1 MKSTRIAIIDDH
13 RIVTQAISG
22 LLGQYKD
29 FKVVGVGYDGKSALE
44 LVVSQKPDLLI
55 LDLQLPGLSG
65 SELLPIVKKAYP
77 HLRVIILTASQI
89 KQTWQK
95 VLALGADGI
104 ALKSVASEVL
114 VEGIRQVI
122 QGQMFID
129 PVIQEE
135 LSRNDSGV
143 YLSLP
148 DSMSQLLTRREREI
162 LLLVLNDLTSKQIAE
177 KLAISDR
184 TVSKHRENIYHKL
197 GVNSSEEVF
206 PILQQM
212 MS

>member
-13 RIVTQAISG
+13 RIVTQAISE
-22 LLGQYKD
+22 LLGQFKD
-29 FKVVGVGYDGKSALE
+29 FKVVGVGFDGKDALE
-44 LVVSQKPDLLI
+44 LVVSQKPDILI
-55 LDLQLPGLSG
+55 LDLQLPNLSG

-77 HLRVIILTASQI
+77 NLRVIILTASQI

-114 VEGIRQVI
+114 VEGIRDVI
-122 QGQMFID
+122 AGGMFID
-129 PVIQEE
+129 PDIQQE
-135 LSRNDSGV
+135 LSRSDSGV
-143 YLSLP
+143 FLSLP
-148 DSMSQLLTRREREI
+148 VGLAEQLTRREREI

-177 KLAISDR
+177 KLDISDR

-197 GVNSSEEVF
+197 GVNSAEEIL

>member
-1 MKSTRIAIIDDH
+1 MKLTRIAIIDDH

-22 LLGQYKD
+22 LLSQFKD
-29 FKVVGVGYDGKSALE
+29 FRVVGVGYDGKSALE

-104 ALKSVASEVL
+104 ALKSVASDVL

-129 PVIQEE
+129 PDIQQE
-135 LSRNDSGV
+135 LSRHDSGV

-148 DSMSQLLTRREREI
+148 ESLAESLTRREKEI

-177 KLAISDR
+177 KLSISDR

-197 GVNSSEEVF
+197 GVNSSDEIL
-206 PILQQM
+206 PILQKM
-212 MS
+212 IS

>member
-1 MKSTRIAIIDDH
+1 MKPTRIAIIDDH

-22 LLGQYKD
+22 LLTQFKD

-135 LSRNDSGV
+135 LSRHDSGV

-148 DSMSQLLTRREREI
+148 DDLAQQLTRREREI
-162 LLLVLNDLTSKQIAE
+162 LQLVLNNLTSKQIAE
-177 KLAISDR
+177 KLDISDR

-197 GVNSSEEVF
+197 GVNSSEEVL
-206 PILQQM
+206 PILQNI
-212 MS
+212 SS

>member
-1 MKSTRIAIIDDH
+1 MKPTRIAIIDDH

-22 LLGQYKD
+22 LLTQFKD

-114 VEGIRQVI
+114 VEGIRQVV

-135 LSRNDSGV
+135 LSRHDSGV

-148 DSMSQLLTRREREI
+148 DEVAQQLTRREREI
-162 LLLVLNDLTSKQIAE
+162 LLLVLNNLTSKQIAE
-177 KLAISDR
+177 KLDISDR

-197 GVNSSEEVF
+197 GVNSSEEIL
-206 PILQQM
+206 PILQNI
-212 MS
+212 SS

>member
-1 MKSTRIAIIDDH
+1 MKLTRIAIIDDH

-22 LLGQYKD
+22 LLAQFKD
-29 FKVVGVGYDGKSALE
+29 FRVVGVGYDGKSALE

-104 ALKSVASEVL
+104 ALKSVASDVL

-129 PVIQEE
+129 PDIQQE

-148 DSMSQLLTRREREI
+148 EALAEQLTRREKEI

-177 KLAISDR
+177 KLSISDR

-197 GVNSSEEVF
+197 GVNSSDE
-206 PILQQM
+206 ILDRK
-212 MS
+212 SVV

>member
-22 LLGQYKD
+22 LLGQFKD

-148 DSMSQLLTRREREI
+148 DGMSELLTRREREI

-197 GVNSSEEVF
+197 GVNSAEEIF
-206 PILQQM
+206 PMLQQM

>member
-22 LLGQYKD
+22 LLAQFKD
-29 FKVVGVGYDGKSALE
+29 FKVVGVGYDGKTALE

-77 HLRVIILTASQI
+77 SLRVIILTASQI

-114 VEGIRQVI
+114 VEGIRQVV

-148 DSMSQLLTRREREI
+148 DPLAQLLTRREREV
-162 LLLVLNDLTSKQIAE
+162 LLLVLNDLTSKQIAD

-197 GVNSSEEVF
+197 GVNASEEIF

-212 MS
+212 TS

>member
-22 LLGQYKD
+22 LLGQFKD

-148 DSMSQLLTRREREI
+148 DGMSELLTRREREI

-197 GVNSSEEVF
+197 GVNSAEEIF

>member
-1 MKSTRIAIIDDH
+1 MAKS
-13 RIVTQAISG
+13 IS
-22 LLGQYKD
+22 
-29 FKVVGVGYDGKSALE
+29 
-44 LVVSQKPDLLI
+44 
-55 LDLQLPGLSG
+55 
-65 SELLPIVKKAYP
+65 
-77 HLRVIILTASQI
+77 LRCR
-89 KQTWQK
+89 WYC
-95 VLALGADGI
+95 
-104 ALKSVASEVL
+104 LKSVASDVL

-129 PVIQEE
+129 PDIQQE

-148 DSMSQLLTRREREI
+148 EALAEQLTRREKEI

-177 KLAISDR
+177 KLSISDR

-197 GVNSSEEVF
+197 GVNSSDEIL

-212 MS
+212 SN